1 LRHHRR
7 RRGGGRARRLR
18 ETLRRARQAAHR
30 RAAHHRQ
37 ALGRGGDDGAGR
49 LHRFGPG
56 QGRSGL
62 EEGSAEAP
70 RRAGDDAVTRGRS
83 GSARTV
89 AAALALGGA
98 LGGLACATSP
108 YQRAGNA
115 DDVAGAVAR
124 AHEPAPTG
132 RSVAY
137 LVLAGAA
144 GPRLAAYDLTAAR
157 LLWTRPAEVT
167 TRVVAGAKVI
177 VHGDKGTTP
186 NGELVARDAATGAP
200 LWRHP
205 FPSSEHLYGY
215 AIDGDAVY
223 VVTRVEKT
231 PSKQA
236 GALGA
241 YDLGTGAPRWQAAL
255 PSARVAGPA
264 ARGGLVAV
272 PLESQYVLL
281 FDGATGAEVAQIL
294 STEAATFVRALPE
307 GLFYGSRGIF
317 LVGRDTARG
326 SRHAPGYLSAQL
338 PPFVRPTYDYDH
350 YHPEQ
355 SEYSA
360 LDRNR
365 VLWRVSAAAGKPQFR
380 DGLAFVHDYRFFF
393 AFDASSAALRWAYVS
408 PDDAVGSDDTGRAI
422 LFATSS
428 GELGALDPIT
438 GARTYQATLPGEVVR
453 GVTFDAEGFAPPPGA
468 GASTPPDLLG
478 ALTAIIADPD
488 QRFPAM
494 KLFAI
499 EELGRQPGREVT
511 AKLIAILENDKA
523 APLAVQKAGEMLVAR
538 RDAGALG
545 PLARSVAPELDVHL
559 RLPETTPSAAAE
571 IAKALVAIDATESVP
586 ALRDFLT
593 MYRADPV
600 YERDPTAL
608 VAAAEALL
616 KLGGTADRQLLLFL
630 AEEAHTAAGLRAHLS
645 RALGETATAAAR

>member
-1 LRHHRR
+1 
-7 RRGGGRARRLR
+7 
-18 ETLRRARQAAHR
+18 
-30 RAAHHRQ
+30 
-37 ALGRGGDDGAGR
+37 
-49 LHRFGPG
+49 
-56 QGRSGL
+56 
-62 EEGSAEAP
+62 
-70 RRAGDDAVTRGRS
+70 
-83 GSARTV
+83 SARTV

-98 LGGLACATSP
+98 LGVLACATSP

-157 LLWTRPAEVT
+157 LLWTQPAEVT

-177 VHGDKGTTP
+177 VHGDKATTP

-294 STEAATFVRALPE
+294 STEEAATFVRALPE

-488 QRFPAM
+488 QRFPAL

-499 EELGRQPGREVT
+499 EELGRQPGRAVT
-511 AKLIAILENDKA
+511 AKLLQILQTEKT
-523 APLAVQKAGEMLVAR
+523 APLAIQKAGEMLVAR
-538 RDAGALG
+538 RDAGALDLLTAALRAHADYTVKRPAPPVEILARAIGALG
-545 PLARSVAPELDVHL
+545 PLARAVAPDLDAHL
-559 RLPETTPSAAAE
+559 RLPETSPAAATE
-571 IAKALVAIDATESVP
+571 IAKALAQLGAVESVP

-593 MYRADPV
+593 M
-600 YERDPTAL
+600 
-608 VAAAEALL
+608 
-616 KLGGTADRQLLLFL
+616 
-630 AEEAHTAAGLRAHLS
+630 
-645 RALGETATAAAR
+645 

>member
-1 LRHHRR
+1 
-7 RRGGGRARRLR
+7 
-18 ETLRRARQAAHR
+18 
-30 RAAHHRQ
+30 
-37 ALGRGGDDGAGR
+37 
-49 LHRFGPG
+49 
-56 QGRSGL
+56 
-62 EEGSAEAP
+62 
-70 RRAGDDAVTRGRS
+70 VKRGRS
-83 GSARTV
+83 
-89 AAALALGGA
+89 AAALTLAGA
-98 LGGLACATSP
+98 LGVFACATSP

-124 AHEPAPTG
+124 AHEPAPSG
-132 RSVAY
+132 RSLAY

-144 GPRLAAYDLTAAR
+144 GPRLAAYDLAASR
-157 LLWTRPAEVT
+157 LLWTQPAEVT

-186 NGELVARDAATGAP
+186 NGELVARDAATGAA
-200 LWRHP
+200 LWRHG
-205 FPSSEHLYGY
+205 FSSSEHLYGY
-215 AIDGDAVY
+215 AIDGDALY
-223 VVTRVEKT
+223 LVTRLDRT
-231 PSKQA
+231 QSKQA
-236 GALGA
+236 GVLAA
-241 YDLGTGAPRWQAAL
+241 YDLGTGALRWQAAL

-281 FDGATGAEVAQIL
+281 FDGATGGEVAQIL
-294 STEAATFVRALPE
+294 STEEAATFVRALPE

-317 LVGRDTARG
+317 LAGRDTARG
-326 SRHAPGYLSAQL
+326 SRHAAGYLSAHL

-355 SEYSA
+355 NEYSA

-365 VLWRVSAAAGKPQFR
+365 VLWRVAVSAGKPQFR

-408 PDDAVGSDDTGRAI
+408 PDDAVGSADTGRAI
-422 LFATSS
+422 LFATSG

-438 GARTYQATLPGEVVR
+438 GARTYQATLSGEVVR
-453 GVTFDAEGFAPPPGA
+453 GVSFDAEGFAPPAGA

-488 QRFPAM
+488 QRFPAL
-494 KLFAI
+494 KLFAV

-511 AKLIAILENDKA
+511 AKLIEILQSEKA
-523 APLAVQKAGEMLVAR
+523 APLALQKAGEMLVAR
-538 RDAGALG
+538 RDAGAIDLLTAALRAHADYGEKRPAPPVEILARTVGALG
-545 PLARSVAPELDVHL
+545 PLARSVAPDLDAHL
-559 RLPETTPSAAAE
+559 RLPETSPAAAAE
-571 IAKALVAIDATESVP
+571 IAKALVAIGAGESVP

-608 VAAAEALL
+608 IAAAEALL

-630 AEEAHTAAGLRAHLS
+630 AEESHSAAGLRAHLS
-645 RALGETATAAAR
+645 RALGETATAAR

>member
-1 LRHHRR
+1 
-7 RRGGGRARRLR
+7 
-18 ETLRRARQAAHR
+18 
-30 RAAHHRQ
+30 
-37 ALGRGGDDGAGR
+37 
-49 LHRFGPG
+49 
-56 QGRSGL
+56 
-62 EEGSAEAP
+62 
-70 RRAGDDAVTRGRS
+70 
-83 GSARTV
+83 V

-98 LGGLACATSP
+98 LGVLACATSP

-157 LLWTRPAEVT
+157 LLWTQPAEVT

-200 LWRHP
+200 LWRHS

-231 PSKQA
+231 PSKQG

-294 STEAATFVRALPE
+294 STEEAATFVRALPE

-511 AKLIAILENDKA
+511 AKLIAILQNDKA

-538 RDAGALG
+538 RDAGALDLLTAALRAHADYGEKRGAPPVEVLARAVGALG